1 MVEWRVPEAT
11 GVTRVPKHVV
21 QSGVP
26 RGGRPAFL
34 SAKVCRIRV
43 ALDARCVA
51 FL

>member
-1 MVEWRVPEAT
+1 MVEWRVPAAA
-11 GVTRVPKHVV
+11 GVARVPKLVE